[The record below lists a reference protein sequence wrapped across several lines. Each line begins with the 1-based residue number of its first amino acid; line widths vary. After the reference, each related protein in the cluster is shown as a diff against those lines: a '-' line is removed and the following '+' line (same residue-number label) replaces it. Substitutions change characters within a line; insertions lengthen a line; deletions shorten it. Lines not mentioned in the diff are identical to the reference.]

1 MSLVLVFYGPVSWL
15 FPKAK
20 SHRRICFDKQKS
32 PTLGNKQL
40 RQWTRGQGGQRRDY
54 FLSPSSTPSWDCQLL
69 LFSPS
74 SFASRQKSVSTVW
87 SQQKITILRPLFS
100 SSKQLAQGSS
110 HVNVQSAPPWEWF
123 LILMQSVLDVPQD
136 SSFLKSPWMVSMLP
150 SKGHTLSS
158 QSVEHFL
165 CLCSWS
171 CCN

>member
-1 MSLVLVFYGPVSWL
+1 MGRFPDF
-15 FPKAK
+15 FPKLNPIAGFTLI
-20 SHRRICFDKQKS
+20 SRRAPPWETS
-32 PTLGNKQL
+32 SWGN
-40 RQWTRGQGGQRRDY
+40 GQGDKEDRGVII
-54 FLSPSSTPSWDCQLL
+54 
-69 LFSPS
+69 FSLPPPHHRGTANYCFS
-74 SFASRQKSVSTVW
+74 LPPHLPLGRSVSTVW

-110 HVNVQSAPPWEWF
+110 HVNVQSEPPWEWF

-158 QSVEHFL
+158 QSLEHFL